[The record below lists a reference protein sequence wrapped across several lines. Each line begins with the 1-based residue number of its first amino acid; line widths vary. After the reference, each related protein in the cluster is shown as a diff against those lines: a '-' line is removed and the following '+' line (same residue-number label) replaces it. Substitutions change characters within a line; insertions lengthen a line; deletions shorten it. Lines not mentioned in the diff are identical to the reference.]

1 MMADWIRLLAICA
14 VFVFAVQAQ
23 PTGLNDPSK
32 KDEETTKPAGT
43 LSNSGLDDVASTR
56 VENEHDTQQKKENQ
70 QQEQQQQQMLQQ
82 QLQQQEQ
89 LEAAQPKALPSSLL
103 LDQLVRSNAPQHGK
117 NYELRAS
124 VFTIAEREAKLR
136 VGRKAEWNRGYAHAG
151 EAKDQ
156 RESSQLSYYQDP
168 RYKRELDIDPEE
180 LIAFLSLYDNDS
192 RNRGNWRYSNE
203 EYDVDDDSAL
213 MGMSGDDPRG
223 NNWPDAELGYPLQ
236 QVIRN
241 RYEPL
246 SVSELARSRYYTD
259 KYMPSGLDA
268 QQQQRQHYNNDAAA
282 LPEYDTPQ
290 YGVAYGSVSPHRNA
304 YYQPEKRFMVARKR
318 SQYIK
323 FRGDDYCRISKKLRR
338 NNFQ

>member
-156 RESSQLSYYQDP
+156 RE
-168 RYKRELDIDPEE
+168 R
-180 LIAFLSLYDNDS
+180 
-192 RNRGNWRYSNE
+192 
-203 EYDVDDDSAL
+203 
-213 MGMSGDDPRG
+213 

>member
-1 MMADWIRLLAICA
+1 MMTDWIRLLAICA

-117 NYELRAS
+117 NY
-124 VFTIAEREAKLR
+124 
-136 VGRKAEWNRGYAHAG
+136 
-151 EAKDQ
+151 D
-156 RESSQLSYYQDP
+156 QLSYYQDP

-180 LIAFLSLYDNDS
+180 LIAFLSLYDNDP

-246 SVSELARSRYYTD
+246 SASELARSRYYTD

-268 QQQQRQHYNNDAAA
+268 QQQQQQPYNNDAAA
-282 LPEYDTPQ
+282 LPEYGTPQ

-318 SQYIK
+318 SQNYDGYGNAHNGLMYNSHNYPGYQHRL
-323 FRGDDYCRISKKLRR
+323 FY
-338 NNFQ
+338 